1 MWRWLSILLLAGCV
15 SANAPKIGERYLGA
29 RYVADPLGEGTGY
42 DTDPL
47 IRFDA
52 FDCMTFVE
60 TSMANGN
67 VDALNKIRY
76 RDGIV
81 GFVNRNHFVAT
92 QWLTNNA
99 TRVEN
104 VSADYGKTATRK
116 ITNDIAPWLRVVHG
130 IDTSFAPMTANL
142 TYIPYENLKTIDN
155 TEPLIVLFVVAPRE
169 NAKLATDIAVVHMG
183 FLMPGGKTLRHAS
196 SQYGRVMD
204 ANFHKYVESRKRMEN
219 NIGIALV
226 RMK

>member
-1 MWRWLSILLLAGCV
+1 MWRWLVVFLLAGCV
-15 SANAPKIGERYLGA
+15 NANAPQIGNRYVGA
-29 RYVADPLGEGTGY
+29 RYAADPLGEGAGY

-60 TSMANGN
+60 TAMADGN

-76 RDGIV
+76 QNGIV
-81 GFVNRNHFVAT
+81 GFINRNHFVAT

-99 TRVEN
+99 ARVEN
-104 VSADYGKTATRK
+104 VSREYGKTSNR
-116 ITNDIAPWLRVVHG
+116 IVTNDIAAWLRVTHG
-130 IDTSFAPMTANL
+130 IDTTISPITKNIE
-142 TYIPYENLKTIDN
+142 YIPYKNLNPINN
-155 TEPLIVLFVVAPRE
+155 TEPLIVLFIVGPRDD
-169 NAKLATDIAVVHMG
+169 AKLATDIAVVHMG
-183 FLMPGGKTLRHAS
+183 FLLPGGTILRHAS
-196 SQYGRVMD
+196 SMYGRVMD
-204 ANFHKYVESRKRMEN
+204 ANFHKYIESRKRMNN

>member
-1 MWRWLSILLLAGCV
+1 MN
-15 SANAPKIGERYLGA
+15 ANAPQIGERYLGA

-67 VDALNKIRY
+67 VDTLNKIRY
-76 RDGIV
+76 HDGVV

-92 QWLTNNA
+92 QWLQHNA
-99 TRVEN
+99 ARVEN
-104 VSADYGKTATRK
+104 VSSDYGKTQTRK
-116 ITNDIAPWLRVVHG
+116 ITNDIAPWLRTVHG
-130 IDTSFAPMTANL
+130 IDTSFSPITTNL
-142 TYIPYENLKTIDN
+142 TYIPYANLQTINN
-155 TEPLIVLFVVAPRE
+155 TEPLIVLFVVGPRE
-169 NAKLATDIAVVHMG
+169 NVNLATDIAVVHMG
-183 FLMPGGKTLRHAS
+183 FLLPGGTILRHAS

-204 ANFHKYVESRKRMEN
+204 ANFHKYIESRKRMNN